1 METNAYNQ
9 KLNRYVLNDQ
19 IVYTGF
25 SSFKDAEECAHKK
38 GGTLV
43 EVGFKD
49 GNDNPEITDEAGLIE
64 KSFIIMC
71 MQAMNINL
79 SILLIPGLENM
90 RMNCRKSK
98 QNSSSLH
105 PMKDI

>member
-43 EVGFKD
+43 EVVFRD

-64 KSFIIMC
+64 KKFITMC
-71 MQAMNINL
+71 MQAMSINL
-79 SILLIPGLENM
+79 SIPQIRDLENM
-90 RMNCRKSK
+90 QMSCRK
-98 QNSSSLH
+98 
-105 PMKDI
+105 